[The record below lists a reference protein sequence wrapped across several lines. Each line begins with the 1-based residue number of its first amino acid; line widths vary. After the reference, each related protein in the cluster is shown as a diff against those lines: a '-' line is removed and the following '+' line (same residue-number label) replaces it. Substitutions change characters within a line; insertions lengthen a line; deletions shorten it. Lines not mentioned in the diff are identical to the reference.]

1 MDSNNLF
8 DKQNENQNTNQ
19 GQAQQPYQQQSYQ
32 PYQQSYQQQQPFS
45 AGDSGL
51 EEPVSFGEWM
61 VTMLLMC
68 IPCVNIIML
77 FVWGFG
83 SGTKKSKSNYCKAML
98 IWMVIIGVLAFVLA
112 GAFTAMIMS
121 ILQSEGLY
129 Y

>member
-8 DKQNENQNTNQ
+8 DKQNENQNAEQ
-19 GQAQQPYQQQSYQ
+19 GQYQPPNYQ
-32 PYQQSYQQQQPFS
+32 PYQQSYQQQQPFQ

-51 EEPVSFGEWM
+51 EEPVSFGDWM

-83 SGTKKSKSNYCKAML
+83 SGTRKANR
-98 IWMVIIGVLAFVLA
+98 IIVRRCWYGCSLVLCWHLCWQER
-112 GAFTAMIMS
+112 
-121 ILQSEGLY
+121 LLR
-129 Y
+129 